1 MWQQIFDMAINNGL
15 WAVLFL
21 CMLVYML
28 KDANK
33 REQKYRATI
42 DGLLGR
48 LDVVEQIR
56 EDTAAIRGDTAALVE
71 AAEVRP

>member
-21 CMLVYML
+21 CMLVYTL

-33 REQKYRATI
+33 RELKYRATI

-48 LDVVEQIR
+48 LEVVEQIR

>member
-1 MWQQIFDMAINNGL
+1 MWQQIFDMAISNGL

-21 CMLVYML
+21 CMLVYTL

-48 LDVVEQIR
+48 LEVVEQIR